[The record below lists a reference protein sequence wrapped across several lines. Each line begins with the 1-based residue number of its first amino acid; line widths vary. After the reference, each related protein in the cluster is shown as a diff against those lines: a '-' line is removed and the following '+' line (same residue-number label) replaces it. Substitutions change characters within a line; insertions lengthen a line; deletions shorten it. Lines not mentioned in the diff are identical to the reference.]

1 MKVVKTR
8 NGIIVSFL
16 FMISFL
22 ILLFFLSIN
31 VGSLKI
37 GFMQMLQGLF
47 VEYDEA
53 VATVYD
59 LRFPRIIIAMIAGAS
74 IAVSGVL
81 FQAVM
86 KNPLADPG
94 IIGISSGAS
103 LMAVLVIL
111 FFPALYFFTPFF
123 AFLGG
128 IFACILVYSLAWK
141 GGLSPLRMILVG
153 IAINAMLM
161 GIMQG
166 LNAMSGG
173 DVQGSAAIVNGNI
186 SMKTWS
192 DVQTIALYSLFGL
205 IGACLCS
212 ERCNLLA
219 LEDKT
224 AHSIGIDVQKER
236 IIISVIAVLLIS
248 ISTAIVGVVGF
259 LGLIAPHICRLLI
272 GSNHKLLI
280 PFSIV
285 VGACILLGADTAGRV
300 MAAPYEISA
309 SILMSVVGGPVFIL
323 LLKRSK
329 TNYGN

>member
-1 MKVVKTR
+1 MKLVKTR
-8 NGIIVSFL
+8 NGIILTFFIALMALL
-16 FMISFL
+16 F
-22 ILLFFLSIN
+22 LFFLSIN
-31 VGSLKI
+31 LGSIKI
-37 GFMQMLQGLF
+37 GFLQMVQGLF
-47 VEYDEA
+47 VQYDEA

-59 LRFPRIIIAMIAGAS
+59 LRFPRILIAIVAGAS

-81 FQAVM
+81 FQAIM

-103 LMAVLVIL
+103 LMAVLVTIC
-111 FFPALYFFTPFF
+111 FPSLYFFTPFF

-128 IFACILVYSLAWK
+128 IVACVLVYALAWK
-141 GGLSPLRMILVG
+141 GGLSPLRLILVG

-161 GIMQG
+161 GFMQG

-173 DVQGSAAIVNGNI
+173 QVQGSAAIVNGNI

-205 IGACLCS
+205 IGALVCS

-224 AHSIGIDVQKER
+224 AHSIGINVQKER
-236 IIISVIAVLLIS
+236 IMISVIAVLLIS

-259 LGLIAPHICRLLI
+259 LGLIAPHICRLFI
-272 GSNHKLLI
+272 GSNHKLLL
-280 PFSIV
+280 PFSMV
-285 VGACILLGADTAGRV
+285 VGACMLLGADTAGRV
-300 MAAPYEISA
+300 LAAPYEISA
-309 SILMSVVGGPVFIL
+309 SILMSVVGGPIFIL
-323 LLKRSK
+323 LLKKGK